1 MFLGLGGSR
10 ASDAARLAKI
20 KKQIHQLAANLKMS
34 ISQAEQAL
42 RLYKLAKDRANFV
55 KGRPTTHVIAACLY
69 IVCRMKK
76 TPHLL
81 IDISDAVQVI
91 IDIKIPKIMLPLL
104 FNIPTNNSYLSKGL
118 CTKIFH

>member
-1 MFLGLGGSR
+1 
-10 ASDAARLAKI
+10 
-20 KKQIHQLAANLKMS
+20 MS

-42 RLYKLAKDRANFV
+42 RLYKLARDRANFV

-91 IDIKIPKIMLPLL
+91 IDI
-104 FNIPTNNSYLSKGL
+104 TS
-118 CTKIFH
+118 